1 VKSSATIRLIAAI
14 TSGFE
19 SRLSAA
25 AGPAFRDR
33 LRLVDLPRSFL
44 AGTRTSLP
52 RHSQTSLVITDSLDY
67 LFVLGQTTSL
77 PAVGVDN
84 PLIDV
89 HIEDAYRAFLHLRL
103 NGEFLL
109 DGGRQTG
116 GRAKPASLVTIDDL
130 ELLDLAH
137 FA

>member
-1 VKSSATIRLIAAI
+1 MAAPEVAAI

-33 LRLVDLPRSFL
+33 LRLVDLRRSFL
-44 AGTRTSLP
+44 AGTRPSLP
-52 RHSQTSLVITDSLDY
+52 RHSQTSLVITDYLDY

-77 PAVGVDN
+77 PAIGVDH

-89 HIEDAYRAFLHLRL
+89 HIEDAYRALLHLRL

>member
-1 VKSSATIRLIAAI
+1 M
-14 TSGFE
+14 
-19 SRLSAA
+19 
-25 AGPAFRDR
+25 
-33 LRLVDLPRSFL
+33 
-44 AGTRTSLP
+44 
-52 RHSQTSLVITDSLDY
+52 DSLDY

-77 PAVGVDN
+77 PAIGVDN

-89 HIEDAYRAFLHLRL
+89 HIEDAYRALLQLRL

>member
-1 VKSSATIRLIAAI
+1 MAAPEVAAI

-33 LRLVDLPRSFL
+33 LRLVGLCRSFL
-44 AGTRTSLP
+44 AGARPSLP
-52 RHSQTSLVITDSLDY
+52 RHSQTSPVITDSLDY

-77 PAVGVDN
+77 PAIGVDN

-89 HIEDAYRAFLHLRL
+89 HIEDAYRALLQLRL

-116 GRAKPASLVTIDDL
+116 GRAKPASLVTVDDL

>member
-1 VKSSATIRLIAAI
+1 M
-14 TSGFE
+14 
-19 SRLSAA
+19 
-25 AGPAFRDR
+25 
-33 LRLVDLPRSFL
+33 
-44 AGTRTSLP
+44 
-52 RHSQTSLVITDSLDY
+52 DSLDY

-77 PAVGVDN
+77 PAIGVDN

-89 HIEDAYRAFLHLRL
+89 HIEDAYRALLQLRL

-109 DGGRQTG
+109 DSGRQTG
-116 GRAKPASLVTIDDL
+116 GRAKPASLVTVDDL

>member
-1 VKSSATIRLIAAI
+1 MHLAAI

-33 LRLVDLPRSFL
+33 LRLVGLRRSFL
-44 AGTRTSLP
+44 AGTRPSLP
-52 RHSQTSLVITDSLDY
+52 RRSQTSLVIADSLDY
-67 LFVLGQTTSL
+67 VFVLGQTASL
-77 PAVGVDN
+77 PAIGVDN

-89 HIEDAYRAFLHLRL
+89 HIEDAYRALLHLRL

-109 DGGRQTG
+109 DRGRQTG
-116 GRAKPASLVTIDDL
+116 GRAKESSLVTVDDL
-130 ELLDLAH
+130 DLLDLAH
-137 FA
+137 LA